1 MTLTRLMNLTVGQGM
16 YVPLEVGE
24 VLPQKLGFSVH
35 VRILDTEDPPEY
47 KVVVKDNDHEII
59 TARTERFT
67 TDVLYNLCKY
77 TERAQLEGRK
87 GCHTFRKEWEYCQ
100 KMESIRCTKQ
110 H

>member
-100 KMESIRCTKQ
+100 EMERIRCTKQ